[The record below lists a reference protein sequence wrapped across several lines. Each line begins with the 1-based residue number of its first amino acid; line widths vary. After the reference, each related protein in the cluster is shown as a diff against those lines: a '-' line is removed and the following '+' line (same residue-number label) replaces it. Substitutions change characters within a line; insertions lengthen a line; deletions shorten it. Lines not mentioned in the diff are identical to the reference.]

1 MVIDMNEE
9 RLDSIEQL
17 AQFLDLTAVLSP
29 RVFGG
34 EAERQSHV
42 RRVLKRFNYPHLG
55 RPDKGVVK
63 RYLVH
68 ITGYSNQHLTK
79 LIKRF
84 VTKQPLGQRK
94 SPKAGFHRRY
104 TDEDI
109 LLLVHTDKLHDT
121 PSGQVIK
128 HLLKRAYTVFG
139 DPAYERLAN
148 ISVAQIYN
156 LRATK
161 RYQDNRVQWKH
172 TRPTKAKDIGKR
184 KAPEPEGRAGFI
196 RIDSVHQGDYDATKG
211 VYHIN
216 AVDCVTQW
224 EIVASC
230 EKISEAY
237 LLPVLEEI
245 IESFPFKILGIHA
258 DNGSEYI
265 NKTVAKLLDKL
276 NIELTKSRP
285 RRSNDNALVEAKN
298 GVVVRK
304 FLGYSHIP
312 QRHAE
317 QLNAFHRAHF
327 NPYLNYHR
335 ACHFPLEHVDD
346 KGKVRKTYPQDRM
359 QTPFEKLTSLPEDY
373 RNLKPALSIE
383 ALNDIAMRMS
393 DNEAAERMQSA
404 RAALFESINRR
415 RQRASA

>member
-1 MVIDMNEE
+1 MVIDMKEE

-17 AQFLDLTAVLSP
+17 AHFLELTAVLSP

-42 RRVLKRFNYPHLG
+42 KRVLSRFNYPHLG
-55 RPDKGVVK
+55 RADKGVVK

-68 ITGYSNQHLTK
+68 VTGYSKQHLTK
-79 LIKRF
+79 LIARF
-84 VTKQPLGQRK
+84 ADKQPLGQRK
-94 SPKAGFHRRY
+94 PPVAGFNRRY
-104 TDEDI
+104 TDADI
-109 LLLVHTDKLHDT
+109 LLLAKMDKLHDT
-121 PSGQVIK
+121 PSGQAIK
-128 HLLKRAYTVFG
+128 HLLMRAFTVFE
-139 DPAYERLAN
+139 DKAFERLSH

-156 LRATK
+156 LRATD
-161 RYQDNRVQWKH
+161 RYQGQRVQWRH
-172 TRPTKAKDIGKR
+172 TRPSKAVTIGVR
-184 KAPEPEGRAGFI
+184 KAPKPEGRAGFI
-196 RIDSVHQGDYDATKG
+196 RIDSVHQGDHDGTKG

-245 IESFPFKILGIHA
+245 IESFPFEILGIHA
-258 DNGSEYI
+258 DNGAEYI
-265 NKTVAKLLDKL
+265 NKTVAKLLNKL

-285 RRSNDNALVEAKN
+285 RQSNDNALVEAKN
-298 GVVVRK
+298 GVVIRK

-317 QLNAFHRAHF
+317 LMNVFHREHF

-335 ACHFPLEHVDD
+335 ACHFPLEVEDK
-346 KGKVRKTYPQDRM
+346 KGKVRKTYPQSRM
-359 QTPFEKLTSLPEDY
+359 QTPFEKLSSMPGDL
-373 RNLKPALSIE
+373 RNLKPGVTLEDLTKYALS
-383 ALNDIAMRMS
+383 MS
-393 DNEAAERMQSA
+393 DNEAADRMQKA
-404 RAALFESINRR
+404 RTEMFESINRR

>member
-9 RLDSIEQL
+9 KLDSIEQL
-17 AQFLDLTAVLSP
+17 AQFLELTAVLSP

-34 EAERQSHV
+34 EAERQRHV
-42 RRVLKRFNYPHLG
+42 KRILSRFNYPHLG
-55 RPDKGVVK
+55 RADKGVVK
-63 RYLVH
+63 RYLAHV
-68 ITGYSNQHLTK
+68 TGYSNQHLTK
-79 LIKRF
+79 LIARF
-84 VTKQPLGQRK
+84 VGKQPLGQRK
-94 SPKAGFHRRY
+94 SPVAGFNRRY
-104 TDEDI
+104 TDADI
-109 LLLVHTDKLHDT
+109 LLLAQMDKLHDT
-121 PSGQVIK
+121 PSGQSIK

-139 DPAYERLAN
+139 DKAFERLSN

-156 LRATK
+156 LRATD
-161 RYQDNRVQWKH
+161 RYQDQRVQWRH
-172 TRPTKAKDIGKR
+172 TRPSKAVAIGVR

-196 RIDSVHQGDYDATKG
+196 RIDSVHQGDYDGVKG

-224 EIVASC
+224 ETVASC

-245 IESFPFKILGIHA
+245 IESFPFEILGIHA

-285 RRSNDNALVEAKN
+285 RHSNDNALVEAKN
-298 GVVVRK
+298 GVVIRK

-317 QLNAFHRAHF
+317 LMNAFHREHF

-335 ACHFPLEHVDD
+335 ACHFPLEVVDK
-346 KGKVRKTYPQDRM
+346 KGKVRKTYPQNRM
-359 QTPFEKLTSLPEDY
+359 QTPFEKLTSLPEAL
-373 RNLKPALSIE
+373 RNLKPGITMEHLTKYALS
-383 ALNDIAMRMS
+383 MS
-393 DNEAAERMQSA
+393 DNEAADRMQKA
-404 RAALFESINRR
+404 RAAMFESINRR